1 MTLGTG
7 IGDTSQLKAK
17 QGTDC
22 TNDYIVIEGKYRTA
36 NDLNRFAEC
45 DIILRVSFCAC
56 AYIHKVLIIF
66 I

>member
-22 TNDYIVIEGKYRTA
+22 TNDYIVIEGKYRIA
-36 NDLNRFAEC
+36 DDLNRFAEC
-45 DIILRVSFCAC
+45 DII
-56 AYIHKVLIIF
+56 
-66 I
+66 

>member
-7 IGDTSQLKAK
+7 VGDTGQTKAK

-45 DIILRVSFCAC
+45 DICVFLF
-56 AYIHKVLIIF
+56 VLVRIF
-66 I
+66 IRF